1 MKEENDII
9 MTLLC
14 CYTRVALYT
23 VTRRKTG
30 FLIFISIWFLLVAVL
45 VVAAVVPGGFNPN
58 PDVPSP
64 AAPVE
69 GAPTA
74 IRTQL
79 YSLYIP
85 LNTAP
90 H

>member
-1 MKEENDII
+1 MLFSVISA
-9 MTLLC
+9 LLC
-14 CYTRVALYT
+14 CYTSVALYT
-23 VTRRKTG
+23 ITSRKTG
-30 FLIFISIWFLLVAVL
+30 FLIFISIWLLLVAVL

-58 PDVPSP
+58 PDVPRP
-64 AAPVE
+64 VVPVE

-74 IRTQL
+74 IRTQH

-90 H
+90 R